1 MEAILLAITPDAE
14 KVIEAA
20 GRTAYQSLD
29 RISDEP
35 VVEAEKGKTVRV
47 FHGGFEHAGKAVKP
61 GETLRVEGEAWTAR
75 RVWRNSADRF
85 IRMLIGNGHLSVL
98 EHASATIRLTG
109 VSRSLTHQLVRHRMA
124 SFTQQSQR
132 YVNEETFGFVEPP
145 AVAANP
151 ESHEAF
157 VDFMERSREV
167 YHRLQEMGVRN
178 EDARFVLPN
187 AVESEIVVTANFREW
202 RHLIEMRGE
211 SGAQWEIRRAAGV
224 ILGILRERAPSVFHD
239 LEWDKEKE
247 TVVRK

>member
-1 MEAILLAITPDAE
+1 MQAILLAITPDAE

-20 GRTAYQSLD
+20 GRTAYQSID
-29 RISDEP
+29 RISDAP
-35 VVEAEKGKTVRV
+35 VVEAEKGKTIRV
-47 FHGGFEHAGKAVKP
+47 FHGDYEHAGRTVRA
-61 GETLRVEGEAWTAR
+61 GETLRADGETWTAR

-98 EHASATIRLTG
+98 EHASASVRLTG
-109 VSRSLTHQLVRHRMA
+109 VSRALTHQLVRHRMA

-145 AVAANP
+145 SVAANP

-157 VDFMERSREV
+157 VDFMERSRDV

-187 AVESEIVVTANFREW
+187 AVESEIVITANLREW
-202 RHLIEMRGE
+202 RHLLETRGE
-211 SGAQWEIRRAAGV
+211 SAAQWEIRRVAGAV
-224 ILGILRERAPSVFHD
+224 LRLLRERAPAVFGD
-239 LEWDKEKE
+239 LEWDEEKE
-247 TVVRK
+247 TIVKR